1 MPTPT
6 KTLVVT
12 STPSPIPTSTPTITP
27 LPTETATPTATP
39 TAVLLV
45 EAGTPL
51 PQNLEAI
58 TLENA
63 WQVSGLA
70 EWSESSV
77 VDMEWTP
84 DNQLLAVASSDAIN
98 LYQVDS
104 RESLRTLYP
113 QNDGIVDIAF
123 SPGGS
128 WLVEGSRRGD
138 EASGYASSL
147 ELWAGPNWKPLG
159 LLYGAPTGL
168 NAITFEPEG
177 NFFAASYSSPA
188 NQNINTIDFWQT
200 SNWTINTSAEVG
212 TILSFAFSPDSRL
225 FAGSPDRYS
234 IRIWDL
240 TQNLLIFRFPTSFT
254 GAVNTMVFSPDG
266 GILATG
272 HYDGMVRLWNVV
284 TGEILLEFNTG
295 AVVQSL
301 AFSPD
306 GSIIASGGSFEN
318 SAVQLWSSGSGEML
332 RSLESPTSGII
343 RLVFSPSGQ
352 YLVSA
357 AYDGLVRLWGIRP

>member
-1 MPTPT
+1 M
-6 KTLVVT
+6 
-12 STPSPIPTSTPTITP
+12 
-27 LPTETATPTATP
+27 
-39 TAVLLV
+39 
-45 EAGTPL
+45 
-51 PQNLEAI
+51 
-58 TLENA
+58 
-63 WQVSGLA
+63 
-70 EWSESSV
+70 
-77 VDMEWTP
+77 
-84 DNQLLAVASSDAIN
+84 
-98 LYQVDS
+98 
-104 RESLRTLYP
+104 
-113 QNDGIVDIAF
+113 
-123 SPGGS
+123 
-128 WLVEGSRRGD
+128 EGSRRGD

-177 NFFAASYSSPA
+177 KYFAASYSSPA
-188 NQNINTIDFWQT
+188 NQNINSIDFWHT
-200 SNWTINTSAEVG
+200 STWTINTSAEVG

-225 FAGSPDRYS
+225 FAGSPDRYA

-284 TGEILLEFNTG
+284 TGKILLEFNTG

-332 RSLESPTSGII
+332 RTLESPTSGII